1 MNRKSREIMCLQRLQ
16 ETTNQLGDILVF
28 LKQENLIDEQKIK
41 AIATSPEYP
50 KELQGILRDLQ
61 VRQKF
66 QLLEFEWNLLPVENI
81 RIYIVT
87 DRNQKEFVYN
97 G

>member
-1 MNRKSREIMCLQRLQ
+1 MCLQRLQ
-16 ETTNQLGDILVF
+16 EMTNQLGDILVF

-41 AIATSPEYP
+41 SVTTSPEYP
-50 KELQGILRDLQ
+50 KELQVILRDLQ

-66 QLLEFEWNLLPVENI
+66 QLLEYEWNLLPVENI
-81 RIYIVT
+81 RIFIVT
-87 DRNQKEFVYN
+87 DRDQKEFIYN